1 MTEKNRYEKIKDFPD
16 LVKDKEVPG
25 VVINHNFSAYEKAK
39 KRAMDARKKLIE
51 EEEQRDAIRTATR
64 EINSLKSEMHEIKN
78 LLQQLVD
85 K

>member
-25 VVINHNFSAYEKAK
+25 VVINQNFSAYEKAK
-39 KRAMDARKKLIE
+39 KIAMDARKKLIE

>member
-1 MTEKNRYEKIKDFPD
+1 
-16 LVKDKEVPG
+16 
-25 VVINHNFSAYEKAK
+25 
-39 KRAMDARKKLIE
+39 MDARKKLIE